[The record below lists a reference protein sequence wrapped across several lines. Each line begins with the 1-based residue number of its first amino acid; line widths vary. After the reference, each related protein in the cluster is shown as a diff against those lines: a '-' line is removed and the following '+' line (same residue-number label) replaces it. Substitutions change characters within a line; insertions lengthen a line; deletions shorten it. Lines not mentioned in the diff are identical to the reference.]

1 MWSAVLLSLFFIVGV
16 AVPSLFPKDV
26 PFMAPLKI
34 DTDPENMLSHDEP
47 VRVFHNDRKKEYSL
61 YDMIVVGVVNTT
73 DPHGVF
79 NPQSLKNIYD
89 LGEYART
96 IAWQGDAGQEGVIQ
110 AEMISPSN
118 VDNIEQAGPGTVR
131 FEWLMSKPPATED
144 EAQGIYKKAAHL
156 PFLNNTLVSG
166 DGQALALYIPITSKN
181 ISYQVAQQLREKIS
195 TFSGN
200 DQYHITGLPVAQDT
214 FGVEMFIQMAIS
226 APMAMALIF
235 ALMWYFFKSVKLI
248 VAPMIVAMVAV
259 IVTMGALVMTG
270 NTVHIMSSMIPVFI
284 MPIAVLDAVHIL
296 SDFFDAYPRF
306 KDRRKALEHVM
317 HELFKPMLYTSLTT
331 MAGFASLATTPIP
344 PVQVFGIFIAFG
356 VAMAWFFTITA
367 GTGLYHDD
375 EREIFGR
382 FWARP
387 SWGGRTTL
395 DAAGAFAESN
405 GALHL

>member
-1 MWSAVLLSLFFIVGV
+1 MKILPVVMDKPKLFMWSAVLVSLFFIVGV

-226 APMAMALIF
+226 APRRRRARRNPQRRGRATAMPGKPI
-235 ALMWYFFKSVKLI
+235 
-248 VAPMIVAMVAV
+248 
-259 IVTMGALVMTG
+259 
-270 NTVHIMSSMIPVFI
+270 IPVPTFL
-284 MPIAVLDAVHIL
+284 P
-296 SDFFDAYPRF
+296 
-306 KDRRKALEHVM
+306 
-317 HELFKPMLYTSLTT
+317 
-331 MAGFASLATTPIP
+331 TPFSAIIP
-344 PVQVFGIFIAFG
+344 TETDLCQ
-356 VAMAWFFTITA
+356 
-367 GTGLYHDD
+367 
-375 EREIFGR
+375 
-382 FWARP
+382 
-387 SWGGRTTL
+387 
-395 DAAGAFAESN
+395 SN
-405 GALHL
+405 TCAD